1 MVRQCGRA
9 LSEGSREGRRVPGKK
24 LIDAA
29 RFLAAAAKGDPADD
43 GKDAADAAAVFGLA
57 VPEVEA
63 KPETF
68 GLLAENVEAIGWFM
82 KMQTQW
88 RVDMAGRFGL
98 DYGVFILWAKD
109 EGVKRR
115 DRVWLLEDLR
125 LVEREF
131 LGVMRADP

>member
-1 MVRQCGRA
+1 MAGEPGPAVGEIG
-9 LSEGSREGRRVPGKK
+9 SEGWRIPGKK

-29 RFLAAAAKGDPADD
+29 LFLAGAAKGDADD

-63 KPETF
+63 KPATF
-68 GLLAENVEAIGWFM
+68 GLLPENVEAVAWFL

-88 RVDMAGRFGL
+88 RMGMNGPTGL
-98 DYGVFILWAKD
+98 DYGVFIQCAKD
-109 EGVKRR
+109 EGVKRT

-125 LVEREF
+125 LMEGEF
-131 LGVMRADP
+131 LAGARSIA

>member
-1 MVRQCGRA
+1 M
-9 LSEGSREGRRVPGKK
+9 
-24 LIDAA
+24 
-29 RFLAAAAKGDPADD
+29 
-43 GKDAADAAAVFGLA
+43 FGLA

-68 GLLAENVEAIGWFM
+68 GILPENCAALAWFR

-88 RVDMAGRFGL
+88 RVGMAGPVGL
-98 DYGVFILWAKD
+98 DYGVFIQCAKD

-125 LVEREF
+125 LLEREY
-131 LGVMRADP
+131 LGAVRSIA